1 MCVVTMSG
9 VRCPVSGVRCQV
21 SGVSVKMF
29 ISQCTYFAPHIEYV
43 CKTVLFG
50 VRGAV
55 EGAAHGGQRRGPVLL
70 PVGDVARLGP
80 PLLHGRLQY
89 LLRRRRKEVEG
100 RGRELSIV
108 GEGTFTR
115 RQGPRGRVRLLMW
128 GYVRKLV
135 DQFLRLLFCGMGEE
149 DSLRQSPV

>member
-1 MCVVTMSG
+1 MSG
-9 VRCPVSGVRCQV
+9 VRCQVSGVRCQV

-89 LLRRRRKEVEG
+89 LLRRRRKEEG
-100 RGRELSIV
+100 RRYTPILVIGN
-108 GEGTFTR
+108 TTR
-115 RQGPRGRVRLLMW
+115 
-128 GYVRKLV
+128 YN
-135 DQFLRLLFCGMGEE
+135 
-149 DSLRQSPV
+149 S